1 MLFFFFLLS
10 DHNYQVD
17 YFVAMVCEAYVSVS
31 IIHRTLDVDYRIF
44 NVRRDVNACDCTRGC
59 TDIKNESALKV
70 DSGKKIPGRTG
81 NQTYV
86 SGVTVRC
93 STN

>member
-31 IIHRTLDVDYRIF
+31 IIHRTPDMDYRIF
-44 NVRRDVNACDCTRGC
+44 NVRTDVNACGCTRGC
-59 TDIKNESALKV
+59 TEIENESALKV
-70 DSGKKIPGRTG
+70 DSGKKISCRTG

-93 STN
+93 PTN